1 MGRPVLLARPISR
14 VHCRQRYNLKLE
26 AGKTKLGAILEMSI
40 VEEGRGS
47 RKGCARTRV
56 YLSIPVIE
64 GRSRQVI
71 LETLTTSGISE
82 EDGKFIVSSMNCL
95 YNELILF
102 KCRSGGLLTLYMNVL
117 VRVDHYHNIRRG
129 IKIDQD
135 HRIIKADQ
143 YDGVWD
149 SDSIVVDHEEGWKH
163 VARIYMDDDKTL
175 RYTFPRADIAIHQI
189 QFEPASESAVRSLK
203 ISRIEEK
210 ICCAICLEDLPVGS
224 AASSLPCQHHFHT
237 GCILEW
243 LKNSRFCPTC
253 RLVLPAK
260 ERFFSNI

>member
-1 MGRPVLLARPISR
+1 MEENGEVALARPISR

-47 RKGCARTRV
+47 RKGCVRTRV

-64 GRSRQVI
+64 GR
-71 LETLTTSGISE
+71 
-82 EDGKFIVSSMNCL
+82 
-95 YNELILF
+95 
-102 KCRSGGLLTLYMNVL
+102 GLLTLYMNVL

-163 VARIYMDDDKTL
+163 PT
-175 RYTFPRADIAIHQI
+175 
-189 QFEPASESAVRSLK
+189 SESAVRSLK

-224 AASSLPCQHHFHT
+224 AASTLPCQHHFHT

-253 RLVLPAK
+253 RLVLPAE
-260 ERFFSNI
+260 ERIFSNI

>member
-1 MGRPVLLARPISR
+1 MEENGEVALARPISR

-47 RKGCARTRV
+47 RKGCVRTRV

-64 GRSRQVI
+64 GR
-71 LETLTTSGISE
+71 
-82 EDGKFIVSSMNCL
+82 
-95 YNELILF
+95 
-102 KCRSGGLLTLYMNVL
+102 GLLTLYMNVL

-163 VARIYMDDDKTL
+163 PT
-175 RYTFPRADIAIHQI
+175 
-189 QFEPASESAVRSLK
+189 SESAVRSLK

-210 ICCAICLEDLPVGS
+210 ICCAICLEDLLVGS
-224 AASSLPCQHHFHT
+224 AASTLPCQHHFHT

-253 RLVLPAK
+253 RLVLPAE
-260 ERFFSNI
+260 ERIFSNI

>member
-64 GRSRQVI
+64 GR
-71 LETLTTSGISE
+71 
-82 EDGKFIVSSMNCL
+82 
-95 YNELILF
+95 
-102 KCRSGGLLTLYMNVL
+102 GLLTLYMNVL

-163 VARIYMDDDKTL
+163 
-175 RYTFPRADIAIHQI
+175 
-189 QFEPASESAVRSLK
+189 PASESAVRSLK

-260 ERFFSNI
+260 ERIFSNI

>member
-1 MGRPVLLARPISR
+1 MQENGEVVLARPISR

-40 VEEGRGS
+40 VEEGLGS
-47 RKGCARTRV
+47 RKGCVRTRV
-56 YLSIPVIE
+56 YLSIPMIE
-64 GRSRQVI
+64 GRSRQ
-71 LETLTTSGISE
+71 
-82 EDGKFIVSSMNCL
+82 
-95 YNELILF
+95 
-102 KCRSGGLLTLYMNVL
+102 CRSGGLLTLYMNVL

-163 VARIYMDDDKTL
+163 IARIYMDEDKTL
-175 RYTFPRADIAIHQI
+175 RYTFPHANIAIHQI
-189 QFEPASESAVRSLK
+189 RFEPASESAVRRLK
-203 ISRIEEK
+203 ISRVEEK

-224 AASSLPCQHHFHT
+224 AASTLPCQHHFHT

-243 LKNSRFCPTC
+243 LKTSRFCPTC
-253 RLVLPAK
+253 RLVLPAE
-260 ERFFSNI
+260 ERIF